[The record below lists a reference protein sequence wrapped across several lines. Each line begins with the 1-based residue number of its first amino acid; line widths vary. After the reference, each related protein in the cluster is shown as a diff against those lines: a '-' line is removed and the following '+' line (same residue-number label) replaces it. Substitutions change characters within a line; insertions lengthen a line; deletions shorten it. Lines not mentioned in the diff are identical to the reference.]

1 MPPELSFKTL
11 MKFCEEGLKDPVL
24 KNFITVLSL
33 VQSALPMYFRY
44 LRAEQIKIEL
54 APLV

>member
-1 MPPELSFKTL
+1 MSSEGINSKNMPPELSFKTL

-33 VQSALPMYFRY
+33 V
-44 LRAEQIKIEL
+44 
-54 APLV
+54 